1 MDYSPMLRSESP
13 ATSRALLDE
22 ACLILADAG
31 IDTSRL
37 DAEVLLAHV
46 CGVSRAA
53 LIAGLSVDA
62 DAAGKFRQMIAR
74 RVAREPI
81 AYIIGSKEFFSLD
94 FEVTPAVLIPR
105 PETETVVEAAL
116 KFLAMRPEPRVLD
129 IGTGSGAI
137 AIAIAANAPNVQ
149 IKAIDIS
156 QEALEVARRNAIRHR
171 CTDRLDLIAAD
182 LFPDDASRFDLIVS
196 NPPYVA
202 DGDFET
208 LQPEIRLHEPR
219 VALTFGTDGLDM
231 YRRIAAASRA
241 RLTPEGAVMVEIGAG
256 QAAEVQALF
265 RRAGFSKIDAI
276 RDLAGLERVICA
288 LVSK

>member
-1 MDYSPMLRSESP
+1 MCENK
-13 ATSRALLDE
+13 ATSSSRAMTE
-22 ACLILADAG
+22 KGSEILANAG
-31 IDTSRL
+31 IDPARL
-37 DAEVLLAHV
+37 DAEVLLAHA
-46 CGVSRAA
+46 CGASRAS
-53 LIAGLSVDA
+53 LMAGMNVPS
-62 DAAGKFRQMIAR
+62 DAAARFRRMIAR

-105 PETETVVEAAL
+105 PETESLVEAAL
-116 KFLAMRPEPRVLD
+116 KFLAIRPNSRVLD

-182 LFPDDASRFDLIVS
+182 LFSDDASRFDLIVS

-256 QAAEVQALF
+256 QASEVEALF
-265 RRAGFSKIDAI
+265 RRAGFSKIDVI
-276 RDLAGLERVICA
+276 RDLAGIERVICTQA
-288 LVSK
+288 STQVSK